1 MCFCSCLRNITL
13 CHTAAVSLSSHSVGG
28 EGGGSHVSSTH
39 PAWDALIGE
48 VVERDALVAEAEP
61 PGDAALV
68 LDLVVVDAVRRQALH
83 QLHVAVEH
91 TRPTMHRQALM
102 SAHNRARR

>member
-1 MCFCSCLRNITL
+1 M
-13 CHTAAVSLSSHSVGG
+13 
-28 EGGGSHVSSTH
+28 SSTH
-39 PAWDALIGE
+39 PARDALVGE

-68 LDLVVVDAVRRQALH
+68 LDLVVVDAVRGQALH